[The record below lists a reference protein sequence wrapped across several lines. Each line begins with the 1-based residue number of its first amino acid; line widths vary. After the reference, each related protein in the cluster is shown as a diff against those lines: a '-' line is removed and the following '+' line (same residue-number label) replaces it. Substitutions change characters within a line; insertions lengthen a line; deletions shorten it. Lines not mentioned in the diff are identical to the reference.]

1 MQYKINKETDPQKKE
16 KLEQQQS
23 QLLKATY
30 DKDQNLHKPENM
42 TANLYDASKKDKSF
56 GSFLKN
62 SESEADKIKEKDK
75 DGWQKADGTLQ
86 DKKNTLWKSDEF
98 KKDISDYAESQ
109 KERTQQAVKN
119 SESLDTEKDVKKD
132 ENGNVLKHEEVEDKD
147 GKKIKVVTHT
157 GPRGGKFYYPKD
169 SPKDAEHRVYVE
181 SLYEYTK
188 NNMKSIEIYINEN
201 TEVDEGLLRDI
212 ISLAP
217 LAKMSSEDLLNG
229 VLSMYDYICDED
241 DIDLFYQDMPLGEV
255 PLWKNLYKLYQ
266 NKAWSILDVNK
277 YSVKKSVGYNRNKAE
292 DDDDSDE
299 NLAEA
304 LDLEPNVFVRIT
316 PEFRRSVRQII
327 QNSRN
332 SKLDLKAGQIES
344 VMLIQDEKLDK
355 EYIITIN
362 RVSGFFKRMF
372 RFADKRFLIKAFE
385 KMGKEIDNG
394 RI

>member
-1 MQYKINKETDPQKKE
+1 
-16 KLEQQQS
+16 
-23 QLLKATY
+23 
-30 DKDQNLHKPENM
+30 
-42 TANLYDASKKDKSF
+42 
-56 GSFLKN
+56 
-62 SESEADKIKEKDK
+62 
-75 DGWQKADGTLQ
+75 
-86 DKKNTLWKSDEF
+86 
-98 KKDISDYAESQ
+98 
-109 KERTQQAVKN
+109 
-119 SESLDTEKDVKKD
+119 
-132 ENGNVLKHEEVEDKD
+132 
-147 GKKIKVVTHT
+147 
-157 GPRGGKFYYPKD
+157 
-169 SPKDAEHRVYVE
+169 
-181 SLYEYTK
+181 
-188 NNMKSIEIYINEN
+188 MKSIDTYIKEN
-201 TEVDEGLLRDI
+201 TEVDEGLLRDV

-229 VLSMYDYICDED
+229 VLSMYDYICDDD
-241 DIDLFYQDMPLGEV
+241 DIDLFYQDMKLTEV

-266 NKAWSILDVNK
+266 NKAWSIIDVNK
-277 YSVKKSVGYNRNKAE
+277 YSVKKSAGYNRNRAE
-292 DDDDSDE
+292 DEDDEGDE

-362 RVSGFFKRMF
+362 RVSGFFKRLF

>member
-1 MQYKINKETDPQKKE
+1 
-16 KLEQQQS
+16 
-23 QLLKATY
+23 
-30 DKDQNLHKPENM
+30 
-42 TANLYDASKKDKSF
+42 
-56 GSFLKN
+56 
-62 SESEADKIKEKDK
+62 
-75 DGWQKADGTLQ
+75 
-86 DKKNTLWKSDEF
+86 
-98 KKDISDYAESQ
+98 
-109 KERTQQAVKN
+109 
-119 SESLDTEKDVKKD
+119 
-132 ENGNVLKHEEVEDKD
+132 
-147 GKKIKVVTHT
+147 
-157 GPRGGKFYYPKD
+157 
-169 SPKDAEHRVYVE
+169 
-181 SLYEYTK
+181 
-188 NNMKSIEIYINEN
+188 MKTIDIYIKEN
-201 TEVDEGLLRDI
+201 TEVDEGLLRDV

>member
-1 MQYKINKETDPQKKE
+1 MKTIDSY
-16 KLEQQQS
+16 
-23 QLLKATY
+23 
-30 DKDQNLHKPENM
+30 
-42 TANLYDASKKDKSF
+42 
-56 GSFLKN
+56 
-62 SESEADKIKEKDK
+62 IKE
-75 DGWQKADGTLQ
+75 
-86 DKKNTLWKSDEF
+86 N
-98 KKDISDYAESQ
+98 
-109 KERTQQAVKN
+109 
-119 SESLDTEKDVKKD
+119 
-132 ENGNVLKHEEVEDKD
+132 
-147 GKKIKVVTHT
+147 
-157 GPRGGKFYYPKD
+157 
-169 SPKDAEHRVYVE
+169 
-181 SLYEYTK
+181 
-188 NNMKSIEIYINEN
+188 IEI
-201 TEVDEGLLRDI
+201 DEGIIRDV

-229 VLSMYDYICDED
+229 VLSMYDYICDDD
-241 DIDLFYQDMPLGEV
+241 DIDLFYQDMPLVEV

-362 RVSGFFKRMF
+362 RVSSFFKRIF
-372 RFADKRFLIKAFE
+372 RFTDKRFLIKAFK
-385 KMGKEIDNG
+385 KMGKEIDDG